1 MTFDP
6 TADRLRWAEDHA
18 AALYER
24 FGKLDGI
31 DLLRVMI
38 EKEYPGRIAVT
49 SSFGAEAAVLLDM
62 VARVDPSV
70 PVLVLDTGKLFP
82 ETYDYID
89 KLSRHLKLSDVRLHR
104 PSDEEVMVK
113 DPDGELYRTDPDAC
127 CNMRKAE
134 PLAQALRAFDC
145 WITGRKRYH
154 GAERS
159 KLHTIEAQDGR
170 IKVNPLA
177 TWDQAW
183 IDDCFEERALPRHP
197 LVAEGYLSIGCITCT
212 APVAPGEHVRSGR
225 WKGAGKTECG
235 IHCGARTLP

>member
-62 VARVDPSV
+62 VAQVDPSV

-82 ETYDYID
+82 ETYDYI
-89 KLSRHLKLSDVRLHR
+89 
-104 PSDEEVMVK
+104 
-113 DPDGELYRTDPDAC
+113 
-127 CNMRKAE
+127 
-134 PLAQALRAFDC
+134 
-145 WITGRKRYH
+145 
-154 GAERS
+154 
-159 KLHTIEAQDGR
+159 
-170 IKVNPLA
+170 
-177 TWDQAW
+177 
-183 IDDCFEERALPRHP
+183 
-197 LVAEGYLSIGCITCT
+197 
-212 APVAPGEHVRSGR
+212 
-225 WKGAGKTECG
+225 
-235 IHCGARTLP
+235 